1 MESLEC
7 HIFYY
12 MYIFSLSA
20 SPSLLYSFTTKIKA
34 LFYIKTKQNDYN
46 TNTNCVS
53 KNHSPSTPLLLQD
66 LWRWHQI
73 VPVHRIQNARVPHCL
88 RVKVH
93 SSQQMANK
101 RRLPCSVT
109 KQKNKTTLIK

>member
-1 MESLEC
+1 M
-7 HIFYY
+7 ITIQIQIVYQ
-12 MYIFSLSA
+12 
-20 SPSLLYSFTTKIKA
+20 
-34 LFYIKTKQNDYN
+34 KTIL
-46 TNTNCVS
+46 
-53 KNHSPSTPLLLQD
+53 HPLLQD

-101 RRLPCSVT
+101 RRLPCSVIT
-109 KQKNKTTLIK
+109 KNKTTLIKQ